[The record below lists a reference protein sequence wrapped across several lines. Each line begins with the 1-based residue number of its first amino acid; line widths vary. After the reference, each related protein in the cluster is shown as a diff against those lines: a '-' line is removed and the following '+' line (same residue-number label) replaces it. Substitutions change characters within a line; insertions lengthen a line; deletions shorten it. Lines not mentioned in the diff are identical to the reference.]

1 MNRLKKDT
9 PILTAYLTGFIIL
22 TMALALFQPLADTP
36 PLYANPPD
44 EYARYLI
51 PQYICRHGT
60 LPTGLEEEVRI
71 PGYGTSYALYNVFP
85 YIVQGYL
92 MRFVNIFTDSE
103 ITLLYTARMVNVC
116 FGTFMAVM
124 VYFISIQLFH
134 DRRFRWLF
142 CFAIMYLPENLFIHS
157 YVNTDSC
164 CLLAVSMMIYA
175 LIRGYREGFKTAG
188 CLWMCAGIILCA
200 LSYYN
205 AYGYILSCILL
216 FAAYYI
222 RADEGCLHIDWK
234 QMLRKGAFISAIVLL
249 GISWWFIHKYIV
261 LDGDF
266 LGFATNSRLSEL
278 YAVDKVNPLT
288 SQTYQDMGYTVFQMM
303 KERNTC
309 EMAFRSFVAAYGSMA
324 IYSSDWLYLAYKIF
338 FIAGIAGVL
347 YWLLNRKF
355 LNKSRRPLSGKE
367 IFFHLNM
374 LFCILMPII
383 LMIYY
388 AYAMD
393 YQNQGRYI
401 LPALIPL
408 MYYTVKGLEKLSSIR
423 PREYTLPNP
432 LINICL
438 SLCFLLIIGGT
449 VEMVIFRTVPICMRA
464 GMVLT
469 AG

>member
-1 MNRLKKDT
+1 MQIKKDM
-9 PILTAYLTGFIIL
+9 PVLSAYLLGFIIL
-22 TMALALFQPLADTP
+22 TMTLALFQPLADTP

-44 EYARYLI
+44 EYSRYLI
-51 PQYICRHGT
+51 PQYICSHGT
-60 LPTGLEEEVRI
+60 LPTGLEAEVRI

-92 MRFVNIFTDSE
+92 MRFVNLFTDSE
-103 ITLLYTARMVNVC
+103 IMLLYTARMVNVF

-124 VYFISIQLFH
+124 VYCISLQVFH

-142 CFAIMYLPENLFIHS
+142 CFAVMYLPESLFIHS

-164 CLLAVSMMIYA
+164 CLLATSMMIYA
-175 LIRGYREGFKTAG
+175 LIRGYKESFKTAN

-216 FAAYYI
+216 FTAYYI
-222 RADEGCLHIDWK
+222 KVNEGRLHYDWK
-234 QMLRKGAFISAIVLL
+234 EMLKKGIFISIIVLF
-249 GISWWFIHKYIV
+249 GIGWWFIHKYIV

-266 LGFATNSRLSEL
+266 LGFATNNKLAEM
-278 YAVDKVNPLT
+278 YAVDNVNPLT
-288 SQTYQDMGYTVFQMM
+288 SQTYKKMGYTVWAMI

-324 IYSSDWLYLAYKIF
+324 IYSSDWLYLAYKIL
-338 FIAGIAGVL
+338 FIVGIVGVI
-347 YWLLNRKF
+347 YWLLNRQF
-355 LNKSRRPLSGKE
+355 FNKSRDTLSGKE

-408 MYYTVKGLEKLSSIR
+408 MYYVVKGIEKLSSIR
-423 PREYTLPNP
+423 LKQYALPKP
-432 LINICL
+432 LINAGL
-438 SLCFLLIIGGT
+438 MLCFLLIIGGT
-449 VEMVIFRTVPICMRA
+449 IEMVIFRTLPVCLET
-464 GMVLT
+464 GMVLI
-469 AG
+469 AE